1 MSMAICRDDVSEEF
15 SQPWHESHEIVENPE
30 EFIDS
35 VKNAAKNYLEA
46 FFHGRNMYCGGPISP
61 KILYSKTAISKV
73 MNTDS
78 ESGCRR
84 AYAAMKREN
93 FKQRPKNKETED
105 IWYVISIFQQ
115 CAEMGIPKCF
125 RPGMLLVYLELCEGI
140 RVD

>member
-1 MSMAICRDDVSEEF
+1 
-15 SQPWHESHEIVENPE
+15 
-30 EFIDS
+30 
-35 VKNAAKNYLEA
+35 
-46 FFHGRNMYCGGPISP
+46 
-61 KILYSKTAISKV
+61 
-73 MNTDS
+73 
-78 ESGCRR
+78 
-84 AYAAMKREN
+84 MKREN